1 MTNYVKYALFK
12 TSQYYL
18 SIHTYYENDFAGLK
32 KEFINNRIYSRG
44 DKNEKFGTNDEVI
57 QGKVKSYQ

>member
-57 QGKVKSYQ
+57 